1 MLIHRSSCSTS
12 KNSTQPMISRHKGF
26 YITSR
31 SLRVDLKLLL
41 REGQNPNSE
50 KLAQF
55 TKKLDFQI
63 CRAAT
68 YYRNE
73 LTDIKNGVVKIRHTW
88 KFLTPQNFPS
98 IYERC
103 KELVANLR
111 DILIFMEVNSD
122 CVRRLHLMMAS
133 ETETHNLIKEKLRPD
148 NVSSSFR
155 ELRIHKGTKE
165 LIRELHKKID
175 RLRFLESQWLHKGYI
190 TADFTRA
197 VHCRRNTNFLVTELY
212 AVAHETANR
221 TDWYYKLM
229 IEAEVDY
236 ESQPVGKC
244 DWWGLF
250 LNNLNTFLYMANY
263 YLVIPTAAEYAIAVG
278 MAGSTSGILLSMTPF
293 ASLFASIVY
302 SLWSNYNFKMPLM
315 FCNLV
320 LIAGNLL
327 YAMAFDAKQPWMLF
341 AGRLLVGVGGNRAVN
356 RRYISDFVPLEKRTL
371 QSAIF
376 VTVGSLGMSLGPG
389 MQPLI
394 NKLPAA
400 TVPYLNISFN
410 SLTAPVLIMCGWWV
424 IFALMTLAFFNE
436 PSRSTTIERP
446 ELFDPLTQDPA
457 SAIATN
463 YNTYMSGIVAADES
477 KIPETYKVNTAE
489 ARGLEPSG
497 KPRKNL
503 VMSNA
508 IFRRIS
514 LLQFMDT
521 TEVGVLLA
529 AIGLIVLPSNILIG
543 WMGGSIPDR
552 VGQTIALIVLIIG
565 FFVTFSGSG
574 VVFSAS
580 ITPTRYV
587 SGAFVVFIAA
597 QALESI
603 NMALLSRLM
612 PKALSKGLWNSGFLS
627 TEAGTLGR
635 VVGAALISF
644 VGSLVAVEQMQDMVN
659 IASIILILATLWL
672 CVLYWSSLIPLNE
685 RFQNEEQEAGR
696 LEDIVDAV
704 EDIVLKPLCKH
715 TRSVTLSHT
724 LLVHSHTSYT
734 SYTSHTL
741 RHPSDVSTAS
751 ASPYSL
757 RQMKSRV
764 GRMFEFPSSRAE
776 TVKPLQSGLGV
787 PSTMHGLQ
795 SLFQK
800 TIDIEDEP
808 SPWASIAASV
818 VPPAHATHPPQVTI
832 NIPSAR
838 PAEADPN
845 PTLRRPR

>member
-503 VMSNA
+503 
-508 IFRRIS
+508 
-514 LLQFMDT
+514 FMDT
-521 TEVGVLLA
+521 TGAYVCLAVYFCLKFAQEAFQTAAPLVTAKAFAWTDSEVGVLLA

-704 EDIVLKPLCKH
+704 EDIVLKPL
-715 TRSVTLSHT
+715 
-724 LLVHSHTSYT
+724 Y
-734 SYTSHTL
+734 
-741 RHPSDVSTAS
+741 VSTAS